1 MADLKRVKTVIQ
13 EIGCGGRK
21 NVTADDIRW
30 VVKHLGQN
38 GYTVA
43 ERKTKESILFRING
57 RRFGICDHNPGS
69 KHIKPCYVDEF
80 INAMC
85 DLDLYEN

>member
-1 MADLKRVKTVIQ
+1 MADLKRIKAFIQ
-13 EIGCGGRK
+13 EIGCGNRK
-21 NVTADDIRW
+21 NVTADNIRW

-38 GYTVA
+38 GYTVT
-43 ERKTKESILFRING
+43 ERKGKEAILFRVNN

-80 INAMC
+80 INAMF